1 MKQLYDSAA
10 KMWDFTPSES
20 MVCCMRNG
28 RYVIPISI
36 FRFTMRNFRFQTSR

>member
-1 MKQLYDSAA
+1 MKQALRFCR